1 MMQKI
6 ITADDLRETKQ
17 HGVPDF
23 PLEYYVDDTREFFNH
38 QINWHWHSE
47 FEIVTVSEGQA
58 ICHIEKEIV
67 ILKPGE
73 SIFINSGILHSFGS
87 DSYAVMPNIVFTPDF
102 IAPASSLIF
111 RKYVAPV
118 EQSSLMYVVFRREE
132 KEKEQI
138 CQQIDSLCTS
148 LSVEARNELY
158 IHNMLSQI
166 WQILVEQIKPEL
178 ENKKPLP
185 QNDSS
190 WVSVPI
196 MLQYIQTNYNSDIS
210 LQDIAEA
217 GNVSKNTALR
227 YFKQKIG
234 ISPVNYLIQYRIS
247 AACKLLKETS
257 DKITHIAA
265 CVGYSNTGYFCR
277 LFKKMTGVS
286 PKEYRDSF

>member
-38 QINWHWHSE
+38 QINWHWHRE
-47 FEIVTVSEGQA
+47 FELVTVSEGQA
-58 ICHIEKEIV
+58 ICHIEKERI
-67 ILKPGE
+67 ILTPGE
-73 SIFINSGILHSFGS
+73 SVFINSGILHSFRS
-87 DSYAVMPNIVFTPDF
+87 DSYAIMPNIVFTPDF

-111 RKYVAPV
+111 RKYVAFV
-118 EQSSLMYVVFRREE
+118 EQSSLMYVVFRREDNG
-132 KEKEQI
+132 KEQI
-138 CQQIDSLCTS
+138 CQWIDSLFSS
-148 LSVEARNELY
+148 LSAQERNELY
-158 IHNMLSQI
+158 IHNILSQI
-166 WQILVEQIKPEL
+166 WQVLVEGIKPKLTEKQSL
-178 ENKKPLP
+178 S

>member
-1 MMQKI
+1 MQKI

>member
-1 MMQKI
+1 MQKI

-210 LQDIAEA
+210 LQDIAEE

>member
-1 MMQKI
+1 
-6 ITADDLRETKQ
+6 
-17 HGVPDF
+17 
-23 PLEYYVDDTREFFNH
+23 
-38 QINWHWHSE
+38 
-47 FEIVTVSEGQA
+47 
-58 ICHIEKEIV
+58 
-67 ILKPGE
+67 
-73 SIFINSGILHSFGS
+73 
-87 DSYAVMPNIVFTPDF
+87 
-102 IAPASSLIF
+102 
-111 RKYVAPV
+111 
-118 EQSSLMYVVFRREE
+118 
-132 KEKEQI
+132 
-138 CQQIDSLCTS
+138 
-148 LSVEARNELY
+148 
-158 IHNMLSQI
+158 
-166 WQILVEQIKPEL
+166 
-178 ENKKPLP
+178 
-185 QNDSS
+185 
-190 WVSVPI
+190 